1 MKKICK
7 MVIGVL
13 AVVLMAGQV
22 FSAEQ
27 LSPPEIRQIESKIR
41 QDFQLQTAYVNSSLI
56 GIGNDLDNFLFGPQT
71 TANLAEFFNKRI
83 KPGNISDQETLWL
96 HFKEEVLSKEKFD
109 QFVDSLIEIHFRV
122 FDKARREVNRD
133 LTTFGLEGVKEI
145 NYEDIKRKLKQDVS
159 KIWDTEAAKMR
170 EILDPTSQQVYDANW
185 YKKAGKYVEGSYLA
199 ADIAAFLWNPIVG
212 AVGLAIFGGWTIYKY
227 AVAEANAEESMET
240 AQQQF
245 MRKMTERLQSLSE
258 QTKKEFKKAS
268 DKAEKTLFDAIRQMV
283 VDAYPQLSKENLQ

>member
-13 AVVLMAGQV
+13 ALVLMAGQV

-71 TANLAEFFNKRI
+71 TANLLEFFNKRI

-133 LTTFGLEGVKEI
+133 LTMFGLEGVKEI
-145 NYEDIKRKLKQDVS
+145 NYEDIKRKLKQDIS
-159 KIWDTEAAKMR
+159 KIWDKEAAKMQ

-185 YKKAGKYVEGSYLA
+185 YKKADNYVDISCLA
-199 ADIAAFLWNPIVG
+199 AAFLWNPIVD
-212 AVGLAIFGGWTIYKY
+212 AVALAVFGGWTIYKY

-240 AQQQF
+240 AEQQF
-245 MRKMTERLQSLSE
+245 MRKMTERLQSLSD

-268 DKAEKTLFDAIRQMV
+268 DDAEKTLFDEIRRMV